1 MARTHIYTDDL
12 VSPIRSLESYLQKG
26 GVTIIQAAFEHS
38 FFAHPNNVRE
48 KTPRFPD
55 RARYSR
61 EHYPGLNKGDR
72 TTWKERDVRL
82 DDNSSAQRAWVAYS
96 GRPIERGSGY
106 GVRHIWGH
114 PWNPDA
120 FTAGWNLCYMPFW
133 AGMMTE
139 EQHPHPDLKQAIRQ
153 AAWDLY
159 FREDRVCEPLD
170 FVKDPGVDLESVLGE
185 QPLLIL
191 AGKTTGVTTSAL
203 SPDSSYEAIV
213 ARVKEIRSER
223 HQSWSNIHK
232 AARALQGKG
241 HKPFGTPN
249 VEASAKSD
257 VRRIQR
263 ETGLNPAQLEDLLNS
278 ERLGQWVP

>member
-1 MARTHIYTDDL
+1 MTRTHIYTGDL
-12 VSPIRSLESYLQKG
+12 VSPIQSLDGYLQKG

-38 FFAHPNNVRE
+38 FFAHPNNVRGE
-48 KTPRFPD
+48 TPRFPD

-61 EHYPGLNKGDR
+61 KHYPGLNKGDR
-72 TTWKERDVRL
+72 TTWKGRDVRL

-96 GRPIERGSGY
+96 ARRLERQSGY
-106 GVRHIWGH
+106 SVRHVWGH

-133 AGMMTE
+133 AGMLTE
-139 EQHPHPDLKQAIRQ
+139 DQHRHPELEQAIRQ

-159 FREDRVCEPLD
+159 FREKPVCAPPD
-170 FVKDPGVDLESVLGE
+170 FVQDPGLDLESILGE

-191 AGKTTGVTTSAL
+191 AGETTATTPSAL
-203 SPDSSYEAIV
+203 SPDSSNAEIV
-213 ARVKEIRSER
+213 ARVKEIRIER
-223 HQSWSNIHK
+223 HQSWSNIRK

-249 VEASAKSD
+249 VEASAKSG
-257 VRRIQR
+257 VRRILR
-263 ETGLNPAQLEDLLNS
+263 ETALSPAQLEDLLIR
-278 ERLGQWVP
+278 ERLGQ

>member
-1 MARTHIYTDDL
+1 MVRTRVHTGEL
-12 VSPIRSLESYLQKG
+12 VPPIRAMESYFQDG
-26 GVTIIQAAFEHS
+26 GTTILRAAFEHS
-38 FFAHPNNVRE
+38 FFVDPAKVRVR
-48 KTPRFPD
+48 TPYFPD
-55 RARYSR
+55 RARFSR
-61 EHYPGLNKGDR
+61 KYYPVKGRGDKALWNGR
-72 TTWKERDVRL
+72 TVIL
-82 DDNSSAQRAWVAYS
+82 GDNAYAQQAWQRYT
-96 GRPIERGSGY
+96 GRRIYRGSGY
-106 GVRHIWGH
+106 SVRHIWGH

-159 FREDRVCEPLD
+159 FREDRVCEPPD

-213 ARVKEIRSER
+213 ARVKEIRRER
-223 HQSWSNIHK
+223 HQSWSNIRK
-232 AARALQGKG
+232 ATRALQDKD
-241 HKPFGTPN
+241 HDPFGTPN
-249 VEASAKSD
+249 VESSAQST
-257 VRRIQR
+257 VRRILR
-263 ETGLNPAQLEDLLNS
+263 ETGLSPAQLEDLLNR
-278 ERLGQWVP
+278 EQLG